1 MLEDGQSHW
10 CLTDQAYMALVGLS
24 QAGMNQTVETSAAEV
39 FGA

>member
-10 CLTDQAYMALVGLS
+10 CLTDEAYMALVSLS
-24 QAGMNQTVETSAAEV
+24 QAGMTEDVATSTAEV